1 MCFTADDICVVG
13 WSGSTRVFL
22 WDMSSIPTSFTE
34 LPVTHVAHACI
45 EQSCSLVW
53 VIQFNSSGLLSFT
66 VTFQ

>member
-1 MCFTADDICVVG
+1 MC
-13 WSGSTRVFL
+13 SGMERQHARISMGYVQYSDKLFA
-22 WDMSSIPTSFTE
+22 E